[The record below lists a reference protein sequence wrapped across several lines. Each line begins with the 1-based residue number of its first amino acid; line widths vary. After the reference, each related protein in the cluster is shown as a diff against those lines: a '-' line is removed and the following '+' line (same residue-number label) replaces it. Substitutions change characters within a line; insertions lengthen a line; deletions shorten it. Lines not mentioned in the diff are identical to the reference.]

1 MEETT
6 TVVPLD
12 GFRGGGVTDSGGRGV
27 VQIELVFFGGG
38 AVPDGGGRGA
48 VQIELVFFGGG
59 AVPDGGG
66 RGAVQIELVF
76 FGGGGGAVVVWHPP
90 LQLVTTTVEVVRV
103 V

>member
-1 MEETT
+1 MDETT

-12 GFRGGGVTDSGGRGV
+12 GLGRGGVLDSEGRGA
-27 VQIELVFFGGG
+27 VQTGLVFFGGG

-48 VQIELVFFGGG
+48 VQIELVFSGGG
-59 AVPDGGG
+59 AS
-66 RGAVQIELVF
+66 
-76 FGGGGGAVVVWHPP
+76 AVVVWHPP

>member
-1 MEETT
+1 MDETT

-12 GFRGGGVTDSGGRGV
+12 GFGGGGV
-27 VQIELVFFGGG
+27 
-38 AVPDGGGRGA
+38 ADGGGRGA
-48 VQIELVFFGGG
+48 VQIELVTFVGG
-59 AVPDGGG
+59 AVADSGG

-76 FGGGGGAVVVWHPP
+76 GGGGSTVVVWHPP